1 MPAKSPHPTG
11 IVEDNF
17 GVIWPVHVAAFTKL
31 LTRLRTRF
39 DGDLDLLLVLAAI
52 AERTRRETW
61 TPELQTYRDLIT
73 GTAGADPQAPI
84 NIQSVSDYTL
94 IPRETVRR
102 KVNALVAK
110 GWVVRREDGSLGVQK
125 QAAQD
130 LEGATGDTVA
140 YLTALFRA
148 FETLPRDGA

>member
-1 MPAKSPHPTG
+1 MPTKAPPRTG

-17 GVIWPVHVAAFTKL
+17 GVIWPVHVAAFSNL
-31 LTRLRTRF
+31 LIRLRARF
-39 DGDLDLLLVLAAI
+39 DGDLDLLLVLTAI

-61 TPELQTYRDLIT
+61 TPELRTYRDLIP
-73 GTAGADPQAPI
+73 GAGDEPPQTPI
-84 NIQSVSDYTL
+84 NIQSVSDYTR

-102 KVNALVAK
+102 KVNTLVAK
-110 GWVVRREDGSLGVQK
+110 GWVVRRADGSLGVQK

-140 YLTALFRA
+140 YLTALLQA
-148 FETLPRDGA
+148 FDTLPRGKP